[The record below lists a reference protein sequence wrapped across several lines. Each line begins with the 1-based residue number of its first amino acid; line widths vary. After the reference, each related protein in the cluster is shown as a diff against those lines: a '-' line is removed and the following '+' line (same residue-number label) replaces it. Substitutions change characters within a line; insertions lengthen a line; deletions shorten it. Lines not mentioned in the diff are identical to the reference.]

1 MKVVEHLEKYIGEIA
16 RSIDINDKQ
25 YQITISLYDNTPF
38 EDIRT
43 FSTLGVNRYFIS
55 YYYEFIF
62 VCMAKYNENEIS
74 SFLTSLSEYLINGK
88 IRVNRGDVLS
98 FDFTMTSETKMNSFY
113 FSLPFYFDD
122 DLQDLKLKD
131 RSVVFPLIIPIYSSE
146 ALLIEQKGW
155 EKFEEF
161 LEDNEINDLWDLNRN
176 EYSW

>member
-1 MKVVEHLEKYIGEIA
+1 MKVVEHLEKYIGEISS
-16 RSIDINDKQ
+16 SIDINDKKHHL
-25 YQITISLYDNTPF
+25 TISLYNNTPF

-43 FSTLGVNRYFIS
+43 FSTLGVNRYFIG

-62 VCMAKYNENEIS
+62 VCMAKYNGNEIS
-74 SFLTSLSEYLINGK
+74 SFLTSFSEYLIDRK
-88 IRVNRGDVLS
+88 IGVHRGDVLS
-98 FDFTMTSETKMNSFY
+98 FDFTMTSETKMNSLY

-122 DLQDLKLKD
+122 DLQELKLED
-131 RSVVFPLIIPIYSSE
+131 RSIIFPLIIPIYSSE

-161 LEDNEINDLWDLNRN
+161 LEDNEIGDLWDLNRN